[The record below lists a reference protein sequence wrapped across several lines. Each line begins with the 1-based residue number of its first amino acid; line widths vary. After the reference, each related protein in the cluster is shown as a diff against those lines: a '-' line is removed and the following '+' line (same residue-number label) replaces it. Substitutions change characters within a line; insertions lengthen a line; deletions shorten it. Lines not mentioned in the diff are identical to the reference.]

1 MASTDKR
8 AFAHAVLIG
17 AGLIA
22 SAAAADTTPRTL
34 AIKMQK
40 ESFVPPKA
48 TVGVGTSITWTNTD
62 TVPHSVTADDKRF
75 DSGAILP
82 GKKFQWTVSG
92 SGPIQYHCIFHPSM
106 TAVLSVEAMAKK
118 TQTDTAQIRDD
129 YR

>member
-1 MASTDKR
+1 MASTDRR

-22 SAAAADTTPRTL
+22 SAAAAKNTPGTF

-40 ESFVPPKA
+40 ESFVPPQA
-48 TVGVGTSITWTNTD
+48 SVRVGTSITWTNTD

-82 GKKFQWTVSG
+82 GKTFQWTEPG
-92 SGPIQYHCIFHPSM
+92 PGPIQYHCVFHPSM
-106 TAVLSVEAMAKK
+106 TAATNE
-118 TQTDTAQIRDD
+118 
-129 YR
+129 